1 MNQMTLL
8 VLNGPGPDLAAAR
21 EACAAHCEQLA
32 LELDFRQAKSAA
44 ELLQWIAEDAHE
56 VAGLLLNP
64 TGVDNEKDSE
74 QLCTAIAALEVPV
87 IEVHLE
93 NILAG
98 NAANAKPLRAAGI
111 DLGLVCGLGVNGY
124 VLGINSIVRTLQAR

>member
-21 EACAAHCEQLA
+21 EACAARCEQLA
-32 LELDFRQAKSAA
+32 LGLDFRQAKSAA
-44 ELLQWIAEDAHE
+44 ELLQWIAKDADE

-64 TGVDNEKDSE
+64 AGVDSE
-74 QLCTAIAALEVPV
+74 QDAEQLCAAIAALEVPV
-87 IEVHLE
+87 IEVHLD
-93 NILAG
+93 NIFAG
-98 NAANAKPLRAAGI
+98 NTAGTEPLRAAEV